1 MTTTPHATL
10 QARCWPTALFALV
23 AYAGLCLVSVAWLTD
38 WGQHGPAFARGY
50 GRVQALTVGVALAG
64 GLLVWLLRDRAMH
77 AVLRLLA
84 RWAGHSRRR
93 RAVSGAALVVAVV
106 LAVGALHWA
115 HKLDQVPGLPA
126 AARPA
131 AAALSRLAIEKTTF
145 GKSTFDKTALLPI
158 RPSVTVELLRLPAC
172 LLLAWCLYRWQH
184 AGLSL
189 RQHLLLGAAVV
200 ATLGL
205 GLWATQD
212 KGPMLVIALAVV
224 VLMAGVARSL
234 LPQHLRQGW
243 AGAGVA
249 LAVATVGV
257 ATLLLVLPALAPADR
272 LNAWRTPYASR
283 LDYLAQ
289 ITWFLQ
295 AAGLSGFGL
304 DHTPWCGHTGALV
317 GRCLGMPKETQSDY
331 TLAALAALA
340 ALAGLWGPAG
350 ATAVAAISALWL
362 LALLRLAIRYKTLP
376 PQPPAPN
383 G

>member
-10 QARCWPTALFALV
+10 QARRWPTALFALV

-249 LAVATVGV
+249 LAVAVAAAGL
-257 ATLLLVLPALAPADR
+257 ATLLLVLPALAPVDR
-272 LNAWRTPYASR
+272 LSAWRTPYASR

-295 AAGLSGFGL
+295 AAGLSGYGL
-304 DHTPWCGHTGALV
+304 DHTPWCCHTGALV

-331 TLAALAALA
+331 TLAALA